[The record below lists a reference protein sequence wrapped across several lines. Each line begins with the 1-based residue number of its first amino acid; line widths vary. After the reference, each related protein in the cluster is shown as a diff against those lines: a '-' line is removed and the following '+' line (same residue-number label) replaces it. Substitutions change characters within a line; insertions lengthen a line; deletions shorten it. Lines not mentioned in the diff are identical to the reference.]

1 MAESEKINAEKSQLR
16 GYDKRYAGMD
26 LETQCVHA
34 GMGWERPDVFS
45 PNVPIYNGLVY
56 YFDRIEELDDMIY
69 DKRTGYAYARWGSPT
84 VTALERALSTLEG
97 AEATLACSSGMAAV
111 SLALFSIGLTQ
122 DTPILCSNDV
132 YGSTFDLVK
141 NTFPTMGRRVILAN
155 FLDLAKLADIFDR
168 EHPRVIFFE
177 VMTNPLCKVID
188 APAVIEMAHRFGARV
203 IVDNTFTTPYLFNPI
218 AAGADFVCES
228 LSKFIGGHSDFLGGS
243 VSCRQADLEKLE
255 LLQTQIGNT
264 LDANAAFLAL
274 RGLKTFVLRLEK
286 HCANALELAR
296 FLENHLMIERVW
308 YPGLPSHPQHATAKR
323 IFQNGRFGGMMSFE
337 LRGGDKEKVFRFIN
351 ALQLVLPAGS
361 LGDVNS
367 QIVYPAR
374 TTHHW
379 LSEEELKSIGITPAT
394 LRLSVGIENVEDLK
408 ADLDR
413 ALRLVR

>member
-1 MAESEKINAEKSQLR
+1 
-16 GYDKRYAGMD
+16 
-26 LETQCVHA
+26 
-34 GMGWERPDVFS
+34 
-45 PNVPIYNGLVY
+45 
-56 YFDRIEELDDMIY
+56 LDDMIY

-84 VTALERALSTLEG
+84 VSALERALSTLEG

-111 SLALFSIGLTQ
+111 HLALLGVGLTQ
-122 DTPILCSNDV
+122 NATILCSNDV
-132 YGSTFDLVK
+132 YGSTYDMIK
-141 NTFPTMGRRVILAN
+141 NTFPTLGSRVIFAD
-155 FLDLAKLADIFDR
+155 FLDLARLADIFER
-168 EHPRVIFFE
+168 EQPRVVFFE

-188 APAVIEMAHRFGARV
+188 APAVIEMAHRYDAKV
-203 IVDNTFTTPYLFNPI
+203 IVDNTFATPYLFNPI

-228 LSKFIGGHSDFLGGS
+228 LSKFIGGHSDLLGGS
-243 VSCRQADLEKLE
+243 VSCKQVDLEKLE
-255 LLQTQIGNT
+255 ALQTQIGNT

-286 HCANALELAR
+286 HCANGLELAR
-296 FLENHLMIERVW
+296 FLENHPMVERVW

-323 IFQNGRFGGMMSFE
+323 IFRKGRFGGMMSFE
-337 LRGGDKEKVFRFIN
+337 LRGGDKERVFRFIN

-367 QIVYPAR
+367 LIVYPAR

-394 LRLSVGIENVEDLK
+394 VRLSVGIENVQDLK

-413 ALRLVR
+413 ALRL